1 MFRGGGL
8 RNSPPYFFLE
18 CPYMRITLKNIIEF
32 ELLRKHS
39 FNSFNVEDIEDV
51 IALTYCMGSS
61 EKKAL
66 IPFEQVLKVA
76 KEHPNLLSDSVQQIG
91 KELLYLS
98 QFRETLAEVKDEQ
111 KEQKEIYIKD
121 IVGRLALA
129 GISVNYL
136 METCELHEIGVFINA
151 LEKQTR
157 EQMELQR
164 FWHYIQL
171 SPHLDKKTK
180 MRDLI
185 EFPWEAE
192 KPREDNIIT
201 EEEKKMAQDL
211 LNLKTL

>member
-1 MFRGGGL
+1 
-8 RNSPPYFFLE
+8 
-18 CPYMRITLKNIIEF
+18 MRITLKNIIEF

-98 QFRETLAEVKDEQ
+98 QFRETLAEVKDE
-111 KEQKEIYIKD
+111 KGEQKEIYIKD

-136 METCELHEIGVFINA
+136 MSDCELHEIGIFINA

-164 FWHYIQL
+164 FWNYIQL

-185 EFPWEAE
+185 EFPWETE
-192 KPREDNIIT
+192 KPREDSIIT